1 MTLNILGFYLVNLLP
16 YPFLPSLKLQKAIR
30 DGKPLGNWIQ
40 MEIVIVICIFLIITL
55 FKT

>member
-16 YPFLPSLKLQKAIR
+16 YPILPSLRFQKAIR

-40 MEIVIVICIFLIITL
+40 IEVVIVIHIFLIITL

>member
-16 YPFLPSLKLQKAIR
+16 YPFLPSLRFQKAIR

-40 MEIVIVICIFLIITL
+40 MEIVIVIYIFLIITL